1 MKISLNIPGI
11 GQVYTSTNADV
22 INRSALARKLGIEQV
37 SLCRYEKQY
46 GFERALKIMLEKK
59 KLRQIMKKYYV

>member
-1 MKISLNIPGI
+1 MKISLNIPALGE
-11 GQVYTSTNADV
+11 VYTSTNADV
-22 INRSALARKLGIEQV
+22 INRSALARKLWIDQV

-59 KLRQIMKKYYV
+59 KLRQIIGK

>member
-1 MKISLNIPGI
+1 MKISLNIPALGE
-11 GQVYTSTNADV
+11 VYTSTNADV
-22 INRSALARKLGIEQV
+22 INRSATARKLGIDQV

-59 KLRQIMKKYYV
+59 KLRQIIGK

>member
-1 MKISLNIPGI
+1 MKLSISIPGL
-11 GQVYTSTNADV
+11 GGVFTSTDADV
-22 INRSALARKLGIEQV
+22 INRAALSRKLGIDQV

-59 KLRQIMKKYYV
+59 KIRQCMKKYYV

>member
-1 MKISLNIPGI
+1 MKISLNIPALGE
-11 GQVYTSTNADV
+11 VYTSTNADV
-22 INRSALARKLGIEQV
+22 INRSALARKLGIDQV

-59 KLRQIMKKYYV
+59 KLRQCMKN

>member
-1 MKISLNIPGI
+1 MKISLNIPALGE
-11 GQVYTSTNADV
+11 VYNSTNADV
-22 INRSALARKLGIEQV
+22 INRSALARKLGIDQV

-59 KLRQIMKKYYV
+59 KLRQIIGK

>member
-1 MKISLNIPGI
+1 MKIAISIPGV
-11 GQVYTSTNADV
+11 GEVYTSTNADV
-22 INRSALARKLGIEQV
+22 INRAALARKLGIDQV

-59 KLRQIMKKYYV
+59 KLRQITKT

>member
-1 MKISLNIPGI
+1 MKLAINIPGM

-59 KLRQIMKKYYV
+59 KLRQIMKK

>member
-1 MKISLNIPGI
+1 MKISLNIPALGE
-11 GQVYTSTNADV
+11 VYTSTNADV
-22 INRSALARKLGIEQV
+22 INRSALARKLGIDQV

-59 KLRQIMKKYYV
+59 KLRQIIGK

>member
-22 INRSALARKLGIEQV
+22 INRSALARKLGIDQV

-46 GFERALKIMLEKK
+46 CFERALKIMLEKK
-59 KLRQIMKKYYV
+59 KLRQIIGK

>member
-1 MKISLNIPGI
+1 MKISLNIPALGE
-11 GQVYTSTNADV
+11 VYTSTNADV
-22 INRSALARKLGIEQV
+22 INRSALARKLGIDQV

-59 KLRQIMKKYYV
+59 KLRQIMKK

>member
-1 MKISLNIPGI
+1 M
-11 GQVYTSTNADV
+11 YTSTNADV
-22 INRSALARKLGIEQV
+22 INRSALARKLGIDQV

-59 KLRQIMKKYYV
+59 KLRQIIGK

>member
-1 MKISLNIPGI
+1 VKISLNIPALGE
-11 GQVYTSTNADV
+11 VYTSTNADV
-22 INRSALARKLGIEQV
+22 INRSALARKLGIDQV

-59 KLRQIMKKYYV
+59 KLRQIIGK

>member
-1 MKISLNIPGI
+1 MKISLNIPALGE
-11 GQVYTSTNADV
+11 VYTSTNADV
-22 INRSALARKLGIEQV
+22 INRSALARKLGIDQV

-59 KLRQIMKKYYV
+59 KLRQII